1 MTSTLLIIR
10 FFLSVSVI
18 FCAALRLLRTY
29 RCFCI
34 AGIFMEMSLRIEPH
48 LRKIQAT
55 FPFLLVWNC
64 ARSETQIPNAE
75 FIEPNLDYLTD
86 SFKYHPFRIY
96 SHTHTLQIR
105 KSLSNQQ
112 MKHNNSLRLFALLM
126 LCSAYLLAQYRLN
139 KWNRWNHHVINVVV
153 FFSNAE
159 ERQKVREMVRK
170 NVWKSLDRTQTKS
183 INHKINETNDAH
195 HSAHVPFYNLSRR

>member
-1 MTSTLLIIR
+1 
-10 FFLSVSVI
+10 
-18 FCAALRLLRTY
+18 
-29 RCFCI
+29 
-34 AGIFMEMSLRIEPH
+34 
-48 LRKIQAT
+48 
-55 FPFLLVWNC
+55 
-64 ARSETQIPNAE
+64 
-75 FIEPNLDYLTD
+75 
-86 SFKYHPFRIY
+86 
-96 SHTHTLQIR
+96 
-105 KSLSNQQ
+105 

-170 NVWKSLDRTQTKS
+170 NVWKSLDRTQTIS